1 MRSIILYIRKYVPV
15 HIVSTRIVGSLI
27 FIMKKRLAVLGR
39 LGPQVHVVFFRV
51 FVAEVSSF
59 VHYQSCVKL
68 VESDLSLPSLMASEL
83 SLADEDG

>member
-1 MRSIILYIRKYVPV
+1 MKLLLVAFNESTVSVTGKLTQSIY
-15 HIVSTRIVGSLI
+15 GSLSKG
-27 FIMKKRLAVLGR
+27 FTDSLELLG
-39 LGPQVHVVFFRV
+39 VVSSFRV